1 MLNNVVPTNQL
12 LDFRLGPRIQILDPT
27 TGVETSSAH
36 ASEGHEMDTDE
47 PPIPKEPL
55 VS

>member
-12 LDFRLGPRIQILDPT
+12 LDFRLGPRIQLPDPT
-27 TGVETSSAH
+27 TRVETSSAH
-36 ASEGHEMDTDE
+36 ALEGHEMDTDE